1 MLIKTKLTSI
11 SVVQVVLL
19 SASIV
24 LVALVFDRLAG
35 YFGDVVEITDVNVNS
50 ASQSA
55 DELSTISTSLS
66 KTSLDMMQTVEKINV
81 TRKQTN
87 KARKKVRK
95 ISRSLESLTKT
106 IDDLSNTVT
115 DEASKEIIN
124 KINADIGEI
133 SKRLKGE
140 ALDSINKSYKEMKV
154 FSKDIDKQAF
164 KVSIVNASTKE
175 LVEVNETNRDN
186 SYTIQEES
194 KLALGVIKNYQNIII
209 ATLLVITLIS
219 IAACII
225 IFLITIKPIN
235 RTINLMK
242 DIAEGEGDLTQRLE
256 SKGND
261 EMAMIANIFNLF
273 LEKIQKFVIEVNTSA
288 NAVNESS
295 NVTHDEMEQVSNVIQ
310 EQLYQTEQIAS
321 SIEQLSASSEN
332 VAQKTVEAKDVS
344 ITTNKHS
351 TDGKK
356 KVDDAYTSTKALAET
371 MAEATKVIDLL
382 SEKSTTINKV
392 VDMIQAVTEQTGLLA
407 LNAAIEAARAGEQ
420 GRGFAVVADEVR
432 GLAAKTEE
440 GSGEIRVIV
449 DEIQKLTNDVVSVIQ
464 SSKTLSTSTVD
475 DASSASEALNAI
487 SSSIGTID
495 TMTTDIAATIEEQ
508 KEASS
513 TIKNNIFNIKE
524 LTSNTSKGVDDTLE
538 NCKSLNKISNNLK
551 VQLQQFKV

>member
-1 MLIKTKLTSI
+1 MI
-11 SVVQVVLL
+11 QVVLL

-24 LVALVFDRLAG
+24 LVALVFNRLSG
-35 YFGDVVEITDVNVNS
+35 YFGNVVERTDVNVTS

-87 KARKKVRK
+87 QARRKVRK

-115 DEASKEIIN
+115 DDASKEIIN

-133 SKRLKGE
+133 SKRLKSE

-175 LVEVNETNRDN
+175 LVGVNETNRDN
-186 SYTIQEES
+186 SFAIQEES
-194 KLALGVIKNYQNIII
+194 KVALDVIKNYQNIII

-219 IAACII
+219 IVACIV
-225 IFLITIKPIN
+225 IFLITIRPIN

-242 DIAEGEGDLTQRLE
+242 DIVEGEGDLTQRLE
-256 SKGND
+256 SKGSD

-295 NVTHDEMEQVSNVIQ
+295 NVTHDEMEKVSNVIQ

-332 VAQKTVEAKDVS
+332 VSQKTMEAKDVS

-351 TDGKK
+351 IDGKK

-371 MAEATKVIDLL
+371 MTDASKVIDLL

-464 SSKTLSTSTVD
+464 SSKTLSTNTVD

-487 SSSIGTID
+487 SSSIETID
-495 TMTTDIAATIEEQ
+495 TMNTDIAATIEEQ

-513 TIKNNIFNIKE
+513 TIKSNIFNIKE
-524 LTSNTSKGVDDTLE
+524 LTSNTSEGVDETLE

-551 VQLQQFKV
+551 LQLQQFKV